1 MSARRVAGRSASLPA
16 LKKNVWSA
24 LSGLCSALVVLAVA
38 ELVAVFVAA
47 PSSPLFAV
55 GAFLIDIVPGW
66 LKEFVISLFGTGDK
80 AALLVTLGVLVAVL
94 AAIVGILELRRPPW
108 GTVLLGVIAVAAAA
122 AALSRTGATPL
133 WALPT
138 AVGTVAGIVVLRALV
153 ARLRGSLPT
162 GDDTAVVTRRGFLSV
177 LVGSAVAA
185 VVVGVGSR
193 AISIALATVN
203 TMRAN
208 LRLPRAE
215 IAAPP
220 IPAGADLGIAGVAS
234 LVTSNADFYRIDT
247 ALQVP
252 SIDASR
258 WTLKVTGM
266 VDRELEIGFDELLA
280 IPLTETV
287 MTMTCVSNYVGGNL
301 VGNATWLGYP
311 IRELLA
317 TAGPKAGADMVLS
330 KSVDGFT
337 ASTPLDVL
345 LQPDRDSLLAVG
357 MNGEPLPL
365 EHGFPV
371 RMIVPGLY
379 GYVSATKWLVELE
392 VTRFADATAYWT
404 KQGWAPKAPVK
415 VSSRV
420 DVPVYLA
427 EIPEGKNAIAGV
439 AWAQHRGI
447 TAVEIRIDRVEWVPA
462 TLADAISIDTWRQW
476 VYEWDAPKGAHLI
489 EVRAT
494 DADGTTQTNDRKDS
508 FPDGAEGWHQ
518 ITVQV
523 V

>member
-1 MSARRVAGRSASLPA
+1 MTARRVA
-16 LKKNVWSA
+16 VWSA
-24 LSGLCSALVVLAVA
+24 VCGLCSALVVLAVA
-38 ELVAVFVAA
+38 ELVSLFVAA
-47 PSSPLFAV
+47 PASPLFAV
-55 GAFLIDIVPGW
+55 GSFVIDVVPGW
-66 LKEFVISLFGTGDK
+66 LKEFVISLFGTNDK
-80 AALLVTLGVLVAVL
+80 AALLMTLAVVVAALAGVVGVL
-94 AAIVGILELRRPPW
+94 EWRRPPW
-108 GTVLLGVIAVAAAA
+108 GAAVLGLVALVAAG
-122 AALSRTGATPL
+122 AALTRTGATPL

-138 AVGTVAGIVVLRALV
+138 LIGAVAGILSLRMLT
-153 ARLRGSLPT
+153 ARLRASAVPGVIDGYT
-162 GDDTAVVTRRGFLSV
+162 EGDGDPRRTSRVSRRGFLTLLS
-177 LVGSAVAA
+177 GTAVAA

-193 AISIALATVN
+193 AVGTALATVN

-208 LRLPRAE
+208 LRLPRAA
-215 IAAPP
+215 IAAPA
-220 IPAGADLGIAGVAS
+220 IPASADLGIAGVAS

-252 SIDASR
+252 SIDAST

-266 VDRELEIGFDELLA
+266 VDRPFELGFDELLA
-280 IPLTETV
+280 MPLTESV
-287 MTMTCVSNYVGGNL
+287 MTMTCVSNYVGGDL

-317 TAGPKAGADMVLS
+317 RAGPRAGADMVLS

-345 LQPDRDSLLAVG
+345 LESDRDSLLVVG
-357 MNGEPLPL
+357 MNGQPLPL

-404 KQGWAPKAPVK
+404 RQGWAQQAPVK
-415 VSSRV
+415 VSSRI

-427 EIPEGKNAIAGV
+427 EIPAGKNAIAGV

-447 TAVEIRIDRVEWVPA
+447 TAVEVRIDRVEWLPA
-462 TLADAISIDTWRQW
+462 QLADAISVDTWRQW

-494 DADGTTQTNDRKDS
+494 DAAGTTQTNDRKDA